1 MHESWQSGCVEAARL
16 LAGARKAVA
25 LTGAGVS
32 VPSGIPDF
40 RSPGG
45 LWTRFDPM
53 RVATAAA
60 LRNDPAA
67 VWEFMTAALDLF
79 GQARP
84 NPAHAALA
92 ELERRGRLAGI
103 VTQNIDGLHQAAGS
117 RAVVEFHGSAD
128 RFSCMDCGQPQ
139 ARTALPGLLARS
151 VPPRCPD
158 CGGAVRPDVVF
169 FGEGIPREA
178 LAGSEE
184 LLAGADLAL
193 IVGTSGE
200 VAPANYIPFRVA
212 RAGGA
217 VVEVNL
223 GPTAYG
229 SLADV
234 RLDAPAEVVLPR
246 ILELLPA

>member
-1 MHESWQSGCVEAARL
+1 MHETWESGCAEAARL
-16 LAGARKAVA
+16 LARARKAVA
-25 LTGAGVS
+25 LTGAGIS

-53 RVATAAA
+53 RVATAEA
-60 LRNDPAA
+60 LRRDPVA
-67 VWEFMTAALDLF
+67 VWEFMAAALDLF

-92 ELERRGRLAGI
+92 ELERRGLLAGV

-117 RAVVEFHGSAD
+117 QFVVEFHGSAE
-128 RFSCMDCGQPQ
+128 RFSCTGCGQAQ
-139 ARTALPGLLARS
+139 ARAAIPGLLERGM
-151 VPPRCPD
+151 PPRCPA
-158 CGGAVRPDVVF
+158 CGAAVRPDVVF
-169 FGEGIPREA
+169 FGEGIPPQA
-178 LAGSEE
+178 IAGAEM

-200 VAPANYIPFRVA
+200 VAPANAIPLRVA
-212 RAGGA
+212 RGGGA

-229 SLADV
+229 DLADV
-234 RLDAPAEVVLPR
+234 RLDAPAEQVLPR
-246 ILELLPA
+246 ILELLP

>member
-1 MHESWQSGCVEAARL
+1 MREAEQIGCAEAARL
-16 LAGARKAVA
+16 LAGARKALA

-53 RVATAAA
+53 RVATAQA
-60 LRNDPAA
+60 LRSDPAA
-67 VWEFMTAALDLF
+67 VWEFMAAAMDLL
-79 GQARP
+79 GRARP

-92 ELERRGRLAGI
+92 ELERRGLLAGV

-117 RAVVEFHGSAD
+117 RQVVEYHGSAA
-128 RFSCMDCGQPQ
+128 RFSCTGCGRPQ
-139 ARTALPGLLARS
+139 AREAVPGLLARG
-151 VPPRCPD
+151 VPPRCPE
-158 CGGAVRPDVVF
+158 CGAAVRPDVVF
-169 FGEGIPREA
+169 FGEGIPA
-178 LAGSEE
+178 AAVAGSEA
-184 LLAGADLAL
+184 LLDGADLVL

-200 VAPANYIPFRVA
+200 VAPANTIPLRVA

-229 SLADV
+229 ELADV
-234 RLDAPAEVVLPR
+234 RLDAPAERVLPR

>member
-1 MHESWQSGCVEAARL
+1 MHKSWESGCAEAARL
-16 LAGARKAVA
+16 LAGARKALA
-25 LTGAGVS
+25 LTGAGIS

-53 RVATAAA
+53 RVATAQA
-60 LRNDPAA
+60 LRNNPVA
-67 VWEFMTAALDLF
+67 VWEFMAAAMDLF

-92 ELERRGRLAGI
+92 GLERRGLLAGV

-117 RAVVEFHGSAD
+117 RRVVEYHGSAERYSCTGCGLSLD
-128 RFSCMDCGQPQ
+128 RAAM
-139 ARTALPGLLARS
+139 PGLLARG
-151 VPPRCPD
+151 VPPRCPE
-158 CGGAVRPDVVF
+158 CGRPVRPDVVF
-169 FGEGIPREA
+169 FGEGIPVEA
-178 LAGSEE
+178 VEETEE

-200 VAPANYIPFRVA
+200 VAPANAIPLRVA
-212 RAGGA
+212 RTGGA
-217 VVEVNL
+217 VVEINL
-223 GPTAYG
+223 GPTAFG
-229 SLADV
+229 DLADV

-246 ILELLPA
+246 ILELLPD

>member
-1 MHESWQSGCVEAARL
+1 MHETWESGCAEAARL

-25 LTGAGVS
+25 LTGAGIS

-45 LWTRFDPM
+45 LWTRFDPL
-53 RVATAAA
+53 RVATADA
-60 LRNDPAA
+60 LRRDPVA
-67 VWEFMTAALDLF
+67 VWEFMAAALDLF
-79 GQARP
+79 GSARP

-92 ELERRGRLAGI
+92 ALESRGRLAGI

-117 RAVVEFHGSAD
+117 RSVVEFHGSAE
-128 RFSCMDCGQPQ
+128 RFHCMGCGLAQTR
-139 ARTALPGLLARS
+139 AAIPGLLSRGA
-151 VPPRCPD
+151 PPLCPH

-169 FGEGIPREA
+169 FGEGIPRQA
-178 LAGSEE
+178 IQGSEE

-200 VAPANYIPFRVA
+200 VAPANAIPLRVA

-229 SLADV
+229 DLADV
-234 RLDAPAEVVLPR
+234 RLDAPAERVLPR
-246 ILELLPA
+246 IVELLPE